1 MFNAG
6 TATFSEFM
14 MDEKLPLA
22 TIQDVVLEFLRGRE
36 DVVVFGAQAV
46 NAYVNEPRM
55 TQGIDLISVDAEA
68 FANHLREYLH
78 NRFHIAVRIRQVAH
92 GRGLR
97 IFQVQKEGN
106 RHLVDIRAV
115 DKLPGSERIANVL
128 VMAPAELIASKVV
141 SYHQRRGRPK
151 SGTDWR
157 DIALFLLE
165 FPDLK
170 QRNGLVAEH
179 LKAAHAEQPILN
191 VWYDLVEQEISPEE
205 EDEEF

>member
-115 DKLPGSERIANVL
+115 DKLPGSKRIANVL